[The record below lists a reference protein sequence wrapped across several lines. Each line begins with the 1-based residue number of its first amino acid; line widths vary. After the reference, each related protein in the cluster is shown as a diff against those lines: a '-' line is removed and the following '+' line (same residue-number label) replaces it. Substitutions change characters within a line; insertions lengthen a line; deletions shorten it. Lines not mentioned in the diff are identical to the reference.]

1 MIVFLGIV
9 LAIVVGLIVG
19 EIFFW
24 GTGHLELKREL
35 VEVAEDK
42 LSRSV
47 KLLFVSD
54 LHASPHLK
62 PKKIKEKIQQLRV
75 ETSRVDAILI
85 GGDLLDA
92 GERDIAY
99 LDFFISEFKE
109 WKVPIYTVF
118 GNHDW
123 QTWAGKMDLF
133 KEYFK
138 KNGIIYLEDE
148 VVSLDIEGRD
158 RINIIGLADLEANPA
173 YNVGKQTGD
182 LAVYHQR
189 AESLNVGLSI
199 KGVDPQ
205 KVSVVLVHNPDGVY
219 IPFTTP
225 PELFLSGH
233 THGGQFWFVDKWRKL
248 FLAIYP
254 KIMPMGSFAT
264 WAGRRIVG
272 QSNLIVSRGL
282 GESTI
287 PARWGRKEDA
297 CLVTLRPTAI
307 RRDLIIG
314 LSGKPRS
321 GKDTVARMFQVLL
334 PGIRRIGFSYAI
346 KDEFDKEN
354 GTNTRFNEKEKDK
367 YRLGLQE
374 LGNRRRQEDPN
385 YWVLKV
391 INTPPP
397 LLIKDVR
404 FPLEANMVKEKGGFL
419 VRIESDEAILKK
431 RLGVY
436 FAETIQHENEKKLD
450 HYTNWDFV
458 IKNNG
463 SLQDLE
469 QQVRKIVEV
478 IKSSL

>member
-1 MIVFLGIV
+1 VIVFLGIV
-9 LAIVVGLIVG
+9 LIVVLGLILG
-19 EIFFW
+19 EAFFW
-24 GTGHLELKREL
+24 ETDHLELKREV
-35 VEVAEDK
+35 VEVAEER
-42 LSRSV
+42 LNQSV

-54 LHASPHLK
+54 LHASRYLR
-62 PKKIKEKIQQLRV
+62 PKKIKEKIKRLRA
-75 ETSRVDAILI
+75 ETSKVDAILI
-85 GGDLLDA
+85 GGDLLDTGA
-92 GERDIAY
+92 REFVS

-109 WKVPIYTVF
+109 WGVPIYTVL

-123 QTWAGKMDLF
+123 QTWIEKTDLF

-138 KNGIIYLEDE
+138 KNGIIYLEDQA
-148 VVSLDIEGRD
+148 VSLDIDGRD
-158 RINIIGLADLEANPA
+158 KINIIGLGDLEAISA
-173 YNVGKQTGD
+173 YNDGKQTGD
-182 LAVYHQR
+182 LEVYRQR
-189 AESLNVGLSI
+189 AESLKVGLAI
-199 KGVDPQ
+199 NGIDPQ
-205 KVSVVLVHNPDGVY
+205 KVSVVLSHNPDGVY
-219 IPFTTP
+219 VPFQTP
-225 PELFLSGH
+225 PELFLAGH
-233 THGGQFWFVDKWRKL
+233 THGGQFWLVDKWAKL
-248 FLAIYP
+248 FLIVYP

-264 WAGRRIVG
+264 WSGRRIIG
-272 QSNLIVSRGL
+272 QSNLLVSRGL

-297 CLVTLRPTAI
+297 ILVTLQPTAI

-334 PGIRRIGFSYAI
+334 PGIQRIGFSYAI

-374 LGNRRRQEDPN
+374 LGNRRRRDDPN

-404 FPLEANMVKEKGGFL
+404 FPLEADMVREKGGFL
-419 VRIESDEAILKK
+419 VRIEADPAILQK

-450 HYTNWDFV
+450 YYSDWDFV
-458 IKNNG
+458 IQNNG
-463 SLQDLE
+463 SLDDLE
-469 QQVRKIVEV
+469 QQVRKIVSV
-478 IKSSL
+478 IKDR